1 MKSIEIEK
9 FIPPC
14 NGPGYLLEESV
25 TQETFTTFQ
34 KSEKVQ
40 IEMKPPLHVKYQKY
54 EIVETKC
61 KNWDDYSLKNAKWSH
76 PIISD
81 VENIVIPSNSI

>member
-14 NGPGYLLEESV
+14 NGPGYLADESV
-25 TQETFTTFQ
+25 THETFTTFQ

-54 EIVETKC
+54 ENVGTKY
-61 KNWDDYSLKNAKWSH
+61 KNLDNYSLKNAK
-76 PIISD
+76 
-81 VENIVIPSNSI
+81 

>member
-14 NGPGYLLEESV
+14 NGPGYLADESL
-25 TQETFTTFQ
+25 THETFTTFQ

-54 EIVETKC
+54 ENVETKY
-61 KNWDDYSLKNAKWSH
+61 KNLDNYSLKNAK
-76 PIISD
+76 
-81 VENIVIPSNSI
+81 

>member
-54 EIVETKC
+54 EILENKC
-61 KNWDDYSLKNAKWSH
+61 KNWDDYSLKNAK
-76 PIISD
+76 
-81 VENIVIPSNSI
+81 

>member
-14 NGPGYLLEESV
+14 NGPGYLADESV
-25 TQETFTTFQ
+25 THETFTTFQ

-61 KNWDDYSLKNAKWSH
+61 KNWDDYSLKNEAMK
-76 PIISD
+76 
-81 VENIVIPSNSI
+81 PSNYIRC

>member
-1 MKSIEIEK
+1 MK

-14 NGPGYLLEESV
+14 NGPGYLADESV
-25 TQETFTTFQ
+25 THETFTTFQ

-54 EIVETKC
+54 ENVETKY
-61 KNWDDYSLKNAKWSH
+61 KNLDNYSLKNAK
-76 PIISD
+76 
-81 VENIVIPSNSI
+81 